1 MISDETN
8 RIQVPLK
15 GAGRSLDIDID
26 QSGATRNIPDISATR
41 LMRDVNLPSSHSA
54 SNLRV
59 LSLLICGFGSRAK
72 LSAAILCNIFDADRP
87 TILARARD
95 EKKMI
100 VEVMTTTESL
110 LSVGLE
116 RQ

>member
-1 MISDETN
+1 VIREETYS
-8 RIQVPLK
+8 IQVPLK
-15 GAGRSLDIDID
+15 GAGRSRDIDID
-26 QSGATRNIPDISATR
+26 HSGATRKIPDISATR

-54 SNLRV
+54 SRLRV

-72 LSAAILCNIFDADRP
+72 PSAAILCKIFDADRP

-100 VEVMTTTESL
+100 VEVMTTTESF

-116 RQ
+116 IQ